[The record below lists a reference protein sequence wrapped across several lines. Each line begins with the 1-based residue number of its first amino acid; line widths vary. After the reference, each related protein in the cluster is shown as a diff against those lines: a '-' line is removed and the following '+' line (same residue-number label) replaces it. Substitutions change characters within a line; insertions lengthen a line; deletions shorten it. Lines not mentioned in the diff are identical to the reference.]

1 MLVLGIESASDQC
14 GCALAGAEG
23 VVAEAR
29 LALPRRHAEALAP
42 QMRFVCEQAGVALG
56 DVEAV
61 AVDCGP
67 GLYTGLRAGLATAK
81 ATAAALG
88 VGVVPV
94 GSLEALALGAAA
106 LAPPVSGVRGQAGA
120 GPGAGSGAGVRS
132 AAAQPGTTVLSVLDA
147 RRGEVF
153 WASYRHVAALDD
165 HAAGA
170 AADPA
175 HESGSRVAAGLGTV
189 GTDSA
194 GGLSDS
200 IADAAARAPARE
212 QDVDAGSGSGAG
224 STAPAAGLVQ
234 LTAPAVGAPADLR
247 AAIISGQAAGDRAA
261 GDILLV
267 GDGALRYADLLA
279 VGRAVF
285 AGPEL
290 RFPSP
295 AAVALL
301 GRERALAGG
310 AVPPAEVEPRYLRPP
325 DVQPPTRRPPAPQ

>member
-234 LTAPAVGAPADLR
+234 LTDPAVGAPADLR
-247 AAIISGQAAGDRAA
+247 AAIISRSGQAAGDV
-261 GDILLV
+261 LLV
-267 GDGALRYADLLA
+267 GDGALRYADVLA
-279 VGRAVF
+279 VGGAVF

-301 GRERALAGG
+301 GRKRALAGG
-310 AVPPAEVEPRYLRPP
+310 AVPPAEVEPRYLRAP
-325 DVQPPTRRPPAPQ
+325 DVQPPTRLPPAPQ